1 MKKNMGNTD
10 RLIRLVLAAVFII
23 LWFQN
28 IVTGTMGIILL
39 VLGVIFALTSVV
51 GFCPL
56 YRLIGITTCVGKKE
70 I

>member
-56 YRLIGITTCVGKKE
+56 YRLIGITTCAGKKE